1 MNIRI
6 PGHFTRYCKHA
17 VFILTVAVTVL
28 MITAISPCHAEQK
41 VVLIAAKGSGI
52 EMLSNRDIRRIFL
65 GLKSVDSKQVNKP
78 VLNLYNRQVYHEFL
92 KNVMHMTEG
101 AYKRKLVKRIFRH
114 GTEEIKEVEML
125 SELNAHLTGNI
136 GDISFV
142 DSTAVEKMQDIE
154 VVKVLW

>member
-6 PGHFTRYCKHA
+6 PEHFFQYCKHA
-17 VFILTVAVTVL
+17 TLVLAAVVAL
-28 MITAISPCHAEQK
+28 LITAIYPVHAQDN

-52 EMLSNRDIRRIFL
+52 ESISNRDLRRVFL
-65 GLKSVDSKQVNKP
+65 GLKSADSDQVNRP
-78 VLNLYNRQVYHEFL
+78 VLNLYNKKVYEEFL

-101 AYKRKLVKRIFRH
+101 AYKRKIVKRIFRN
-114 GTEEIKEVEML
+114 GTEEVKEVDML
-125 SELNAHLTGNI
+125 EELNDHLTSNV

-142 DSTAVEKMQDIE
+142 DYATVEKMHDIE